1 MQSKQKINCIIR
13 IPEAK
18 ASVDETGSLC
28 AKIFVTLYKW
38 HQVHNLQEKNISE

>member
-28 AKIFVTLYKW
+28 AKIFVTLY
-38 HQVHNLQEKNISE
+38 NLQEKNISE